1 MELYEVGW
9 QTIGM
14 SSAKLIKGSKLKQI
28 STTNGNSH
36 QRTPKVAIDE
46 NLPKTNIFIE
56 SRGLY
61 KGEIINAK
69 DKYTKHI

>member
-36 QRTPKVAIDE
+36 LWTLR
-46 NLPKTNIFIE
+46 LP
-56 SRGLY
+56 
-61 KGEIINAK
+61 
-69 DKYTKHI
+69 